1 MLVRV
6 KSSKLV
12 SCTIELHLLSIIKK
26 VFFVE
31 KYIHMAE
38 EDRFCKRPVQ
48 FLLTH
53 QNKNQTN
60 NKLSLMSVA
69 TAFAFRISKRREI
82 EGVSH
87 STLYVLSSI
96 PTT

>member
-1 MLVRV
+1 
-6 KSSKLV
+6 
-12 SCTIELHLLSIIKK
+12 
-26 VFFVE
+26 
-31 KYIHMAE
+31 MAE